1 MRRQWNLGPNPTFGE
16 KRRKIEAHLLDF
28 DGDLYGEALEL
39 EFVSR
44 IRDTQTFPDAEMLTR
59 QLAQDVEQT
68 RGVVSRLLN
77 R

>member
-1 MRRQWNLGPNPTFGE
+1 
-16 KRRKIEAHLLDF
+16 
-28 DGDLYGEALEL
+28 

-44 IRDTQTFPDAEMLTR
+44 IRDTQTFPDVEMLTR

-68 RGVVSRLLN
+68 QGVVSRLLN